1 MAGDGHIQHV
11 VLPVRVSLLGRGRGR
26 LTQRLGERSE
36 DPVCWYS
43 AGNVL
48 WTVLHSRHLL
58 WAVARGDVAI
68 DLYRHH
74 GIEFRMIEEL
84 SVVTCYVTV
93 VADPPMV
100 VSEPEAVGQVAFER
114 RLVERRQVIDE

>member
-1 MAGDGHIQHV
+1 MQPGHPSSV
-11 VLPVRVSLLGRGRGR
+11 AAARVTLLGRGRRG
-26 LTQRLGERSE
+26 LAQRLGERSE

-48 WTVLHSRHLL
+48 WRTVLHSRHLL
-58 WAVARGDVAI
+58 WAVARGDVAM

-100 VSEPEAVGQVAFER
+100 VTEPEA
-114 RLVERRQVIDE
+114 